1 MITYVSGNINKQKEV
16 KRILNEI
23 EIEYTTLYLTEIQ
36 EGPVGIIRNKCI
48 EAYKKVKKPV
58 LVEDTS
64 LFINAL
70 SYEDSDLDGFP
81 GPYIKHFVNQGLDKI
96 VKTLE
101 PFEDKSARA
110 VCIFGYLDSYLDD
123 PLLFLGITYG
133 KIVDPRGENG
143 FGWDKIF
150 EVNGKTYAEMSDN
163 EKDNC
168 SDRSKALKSFQDFI
182 KKFSRFY

>member
-16 KRILNEI
+16 KRILKGI
-23 EIEYTTLYLTEIQ
+23 EIEYITLDLTEIQ
-36 EGPVGIIRNKCI
+36 GSPVNIITTKCV
-48 EAYKKVKKPV
+48 EAFKQVKKPV

-64 LFINAL
+64 LFINAF

-81 GPYIKHFVNQGLDKI
+81 GPYIKHFVKQGLSKI
-96 VKTLE
+96 VKMLE
-101 PFEDKSARA
+101 PFKDKSARA
-110 VCIFGYLDSYLDD
+110 VCMFGYLDSYSED
-123 PLLFLGITYG
+123 PLLFLGTSSG
-133 KIVDPRGENG
+133 KIVEPRGKNG

-150 EVNGKTYAEMSDN
+150 EVNGKTYAEMSDS

-182 KKFSRFY
+182 KN